1 MRVRV
6 RVLGILRKALGKD
19 ELHVDVNAG
28 GEVKLRDIIEAV
40 LREAGSL
47 RDILLD
53 PELKDPRPNTIILVN
68 GRDISILGGL
78 DAHVR
83 DGDEIVL
90 IPVVHG
96 G

>member
-19 ELHVDVNAG
+19 ELHVDMNAR
-28 GEVKLRDIIEAV
+28 GEVKLRDVIEAV
-40 LREAGSL
+40 LREAASL

-53 PELKDPRPNTIILVN
+53 PELRDPRPNTIILVN
-68 GRDISILGGL
+68 GREISILGGL
-78 DAHVR
+78 DAYVR